1 MSDTV
6 QLLVQAVTCPLCHGP
21 FVNPHSFGT
30 CGHTFCRV
38 CVVERLEGPGV
49 TSSMCPTC
57 RQPAWKNDLVY
68 NHRMANVV
76 ESVKCLAGVTCG
88 PLKQGHGP
96 ASQPGDQSQGA
107 EGGGRPTKRPRRS
120 GRRAGSGKRGAPR
133 LPDRGHPGA
142 QARAGWVHGGSQGA
156 AGVGGLAQPSE
167 DSGVDAGGRGP
178 GIDSSPAPA
187 PAVIAA
193 SPAPAAAGPGRPVV
207 AAAIPPAALPRA
219 VCGAL
224 ACADADPGALP
235 PEPGLEPGCLPDT
248 SPGRSKARV
257 CQACASQLDLD
268 RVVLASQQD
277 RASCAELSSP
287 MPGESSGAAAL
298 GKPEAPARDQEAGG
312 VKGLDLDSPS
322 CAGGPGLDATPPG
335 LATPPLRH
343 EMLLLQRAILLC
355 DVLGTLGPTAEAL
368 PGTEAER
375 PALEEQA
382 DTAGASPADVSPGT
396 GRSTEPGAPATGGDD
411 AARPPCRP
419 PTSQGTV
426 CAPAAST
433 GWPATAVPP
442 RRPPHPG
449 RSGPSRAGRPGGPRS
464 GQARGGSASPRPR
477 SIAEL
482 LTQGSQRALAAASL
496 RGDGRRR
503 VVLSSPAHRALL
515 AQLAERLGGAEEGG
529 EVTRD
534 TTHVIV
540 ATDARGVVAT
550 RVMKLCQALAV
561 GCWILAPAWLEAC
574 MEAGAWVPE
583 QAFEVKANGC
593 CLGGPARA
601 RKRADRGCPGLFAGR
616 TFRIVGKG
624 PLHAAG
630 LTKAIELA
638 GGSIVTRSL
647 PGACLV
653 SLQNDLEFL
662 SKAWKSWGV
671 QPVTS
676 SWILDHLSRQEEL
689 EPVQQDPQENSALSI
704 DPLSV

>member
-1 MSDTV
+1 
-6 QLLVQAVTCPLCHGP
+6 
-21 FVNPHSFGT
+21 
-30 CGHTFCRV
+30 
-38 CVVERLEGPGV
+38 
-49 TSSMCPTC
+49 MCPTC

-193 SPAPAAAGPGRPVV
+193 SPAPAAAGPERPVV

-382 DTAGASPADVSPGT
+382 DTAGASPADVSPGA

-426 CAPAAST
+426 
-433 GWPATAVPP
+433 
-442 RRPPHPG
+442 
-449 RSGPSRAGRPGGPRS
+449 
-464 GQARGGSASPRPR
+464 
-477 SIAEL
+477 
-482 LTQGSQRALAAASL
+482 
-496 RGDGRRR
+496 
-503 VVLSSPAHRALL
+503 
-515 AQLAERLGGAEEGG
+515 
-529 EVTRD
+529 D

-583 QAFEVKANGC
+583 QAFEGDGC

-662 SKAWKSWGV
+662 SKAWVCGAGMA
-671 QPVTS
+671 
-676 SWILDHLSRQEEL
+676 RR
-689 EPVQQDPQENSALSI
+689 
-704 DPLSV
+704 